1 MRSMN
6 KIVFQVTQEGDGGYV
21 VELCQNVREAVAG
34 FFFDQTKP
42 ASVLFRLERDGVLV
56 TA

>member
-1 MRSMN
+1 MN